1 MRFQK
6 KTRIKKLNFSAKGI
20 HYIKDKI
27 ERDARRFGVSKSFVI
42 CVIIAQHY
50 DIKEQEEI

>member
-6 KTRIKKLNFSAKGI
+6 KTKIKKLNFSAKGI
-20 HYIKDKI
+20 HHIKDKI
-27 ERDARRFGVSKSFVI
+27 ERDACKFNVSKSFVI
-42 CVIIAQHY
+42 CVILAQHY